1 MKNVYRLMMMR
12 IYSHFHTMSVIIAQS
27 IHTGTIVLQMEIK
40 WLFIRLCDKLTAT
53 NWIVIYTQW
62 ISFLS
67 LTTMLPLQSKYI
79 YVFNMKYQWKYTNLS
94 ETYTIIFIIYI
105 YKSYDKLI
113 MTDQIT
119 NKLSWTC
126 WYVLSH
132 ILFTLSSLIFNKG
145 KYPYQTISKK
155 ISLLQRMKARHW

>member
-53 NWIVIYTQW
+53 NWIVIYTHW
-62 ISFLS
+62 TSFLS
-67 LTTMLPLQSKYI
+67 HNNVSCLHNSKYI
-79 YVFNMKYQWKYTNLS
+79 YFFNMKYQWKYTNLS
-94 ETYTIIFIIYI
+94 ENYTIFVIIYI

-132 ILFTLSSLIFNKG
+132 IMYTLSSLIFDKG
-145 KYPYQTISKK
+145 KY
-155 ISLLQRMKARHW
+155 L

>member
-1 MKNVYRLMMMR
+1 MMMR
-12 IYSHFHTMSVIIAQS
+12 IYPHLHLMSVIIAQS
-27 IHTGTIVLQMEIK
+27 IHTGTIVLQMKIK
-40 WLFIRLCDKLTAT
+40 RLFIRLCDKLTAT
-53 NWIVIYTQW
+53 NWIVIYTHW
-62 ISFLS
+62 ISFFLS
-67 LTTMLPLQSKYI
+67 QQCKLPPQSKYI

-94 ETYTIIFIIYI
+94 ENYTIFVIIYI

-132 ILFTLSSLIFNKG
+132 IMYTLSTLIFNKG
-145 KYPYQTISKK
+145 KYLYQIISKK
-155 ISLLQRMKARHW
+155 ISLLQRM

>member
-94 ETYTIIFIIYI
+94 ENYTIFVIIYI

-132 ILFTLSSLIFNKG
+132 IMYTLSSLIFDKG
-145 KYPYQTISKK
+145 KY
-155 ISLLQRMKARHW
+155 L